1 MHVGDLVIVK
11 EGQKSAGDTGVIV
24 EVSGDYVNVYWRD
37 SDKTYWI
44 EAFKLRVDHESGK
57 SC

>member
-1 MHVGDLVIVK
+1 MHVGYLVSVK
-11 EGQKSAGDTGVIV
+11 EGYKSAGDMGVIV

-44 EAFKLRVDHESGK
+44 EGFKLRVEHESGN
-57 SC
+57 SG